1 MFSGFRKP
9 KRFRWPKLERTKR
22 SSKEERETMIV
33 FVYDTECLKDEADD
47 PVKAVLYFHPSW
59 VSDTQKVALCGQL
72 MGTSYFLKDCFCK
85 PKMMALQNGKFVLK
99 EFGRF
104 TLAVGTDR
112 NISDYLL
119 EKRADLLAS
128 LVKFFH
134 RDLQSLFDQFPQ
146 QAQYKN
152 LSEKLYHIFETYLPI
167 LQRNGHIFQN
177 VPKLRMPK
185 TASNIFLD
193 AIQTLQCC
201 QQTKGILGGAV
212 LYHNKV
218 VASQLGNTI
227 TKQLVLTDPLHIRTT
242 AEQIHFTDFH
252 IPNGVQMLVVY
263 VDVPQYNHLAADAQ
277 RAQTLQTTQLSQNLF
292 PFQYAK
298 RKLKRDKSLIF
309 THIPEESSTGGGIAG
324 ELAEEVVG
332 VTTVVSQTL
341 TGIRPKSLLIRPT
354 HLPLRSR
361 NGMSSSKE
369 LPESGIASINFD
381 ETDSYPEF
389 IGRTSVCS
397 TPMTENKVLQVGNI
411 MSICANPEDES
422 NSNKQKTQATN
433 RRSSLK
439 FDFEKFFQNF
449 IANPNK
455 QMERRNSFTDLQ
467 DSLKKISKKLSLKQ
481 FSHSFKTDVNRNGS
495 TSGIEALES
504 PDFIE
509 NDDDVE
515 AEQNS
520 DNSDENNHTSRTITD
535 PTYPVFNE
543 NGQPISRSLFQEFI
557 EKYYRLWAD
566 NGSSTGSA
574 KKEVEIAQLIEE
586 FKEFDKELKK
596 LDESLGRQDL
606 GDNCN
611 STQLKVDRNL
621 NTEPTTVVTKAKTP
635 LDKKSLSLPLKPLA
649 DVAGSNERELPFV
662 IANRKHTGGVP
673 LTPLMAKLS
682 VLALNEEHNGS
693 GVWDANAVEIQTPLN
708 TSKVFSRRNS
718 LICDDAVDALA
729 ALPIS
734 TQSARNG
741 LKRLELY
748 MCGQQNMTLL
758 LLMEEGTARQQPVV
772 QKMFDICVAKFPH
785 MESHLNQTLNVNVE
799 GDKRDGAYSF
809 MSIDAK
815 WDTLERNGPWN
826 PMELNTLECMHHD
839 LQPNNEISDL
849 ILRSHD
855 AVYYGYKSGRSEFF
869 YKEAAHSTNGI
880 PPPSDP
886 MGNVAMRAKTHLERD
901 HSYILF

>member
-1 MFSGFRKP
+1 MAK
-9 KRFRWPKLERTKR
+9 
-22 SSKEERETMIV
+22 ETMIV

-47 PVKAVLYFHPSW
+47 PVQAVLYFHPSW

-72 MGTSYFLKDCFCK
+72 MGTSFFLKDCFFK
-85 PKMMALQNGKFVLK
+85 PKIMALQNGKFVLK

-134 RDLQSLFDQFPQ
+134 RDLQSVFDLFPQ

-218 VASQLGNTI
+218 VASQLGDVI

-242 AEQIHFTDFH
+242 AEQIHITDFH

-263 VDVPQYNHLAADAQ
+263 VDVLQYNRLAADAQ
-277 RAQTLQTTQLSQNLF
+277 RAQTVQTIQHGLL
-292 PFQYAK
+292 PFQYPK
-298 RKLKRDKSLIF
+298 RKMKRDKSLIF
-309 THIPEESSTGGGIAG
+309 TNIPEEGSATGGTVGC
-324 ELAEEVVG
+324 EQVEEG
-332 VTTVVSQTL
+332 VSASTAVAQTP
-341 TGIRPKSLLIRPT
+341 GAVRPKSLLIRPT
-354 HLPLRSR
+354 HLPLRHR
-361 NGMSSSKE
+361 NGMGSSKE

-411 MSICANPEDES
+411 MSICANTEDES
-422 NSNKQKTQATN
+422 NSNKQQKTHNTN
-433 RRSSLK
+433 RRNSLK

-481 FSHSFKTDVNRNGS
+481 FSNSFKTDVNRNGS
-495 TSGIEALES
+495 SSGIEAIES

-509 NDDDVE
+509 NDDDVD

-520 DNSDENNHTSRTITD
+520 DNSDENNRTSRTITD

-557 EKYYRLWAD
+557 EKYYRLWAE
-566 NGSSTGSA
+566 NGSGNGSA
-574 KKEVEIAQLIEE
+574 KKDVEIAQLIEE
-586 FKEFDKELKK
+586 FKEFDNELKQ
-596 LDESLGRQDL
+596 LDESLRLDG
-606 GDNCN
+606 GGNN
-611 STQLKVDRNL
+611 TTITTTTTNLKTDSNL
-621 NTEPTTVVTKAKTP
+621 NTEAPAVMTMQKAKTP
-635 LDKKSLSLPLKPLA
+635 LDKKSLSLPLKPLTDA
-649 DVAGSNERELPFV
+649 SSNDQFVAAS
-662 IANRKHTGGVP
+662 RKQPGGVP

-682 VLALNEEHNGS
+682 VLALNEEHTS
-693 GVWDANAVEIQTPLN
+693 STWDTTAVEIQTPLN
-708 TSKVFSRRNS
+708 TSKVFSRRSS
-718 LICDDAVDALA
+718 LKCDDAVDALA
-729 ALPIS
+729 TLPANA
-734 TQSARNG
+734 QSSSNG
-741 LKRLELY
+741 TKRLELY

-772 QKMFDICVAKFPH
+772 QKMFDVCVAKFPH

-799 GDKRDGAYSF
+799 GDKREGGYSF
-809 MSIDAK
+809 MCIDAK

-826 PMELNTLECMHHD
+826 PLELNTLECMHQD
-839 LQPNNEISDL
+839 LQPSDEIMDL
-849 ILRSHD
+849 VLRSHD
-855 AVYYGYKSGRSEFF
+855 AVFYGYKSGRSEFF
-869 YKEAAHSTNGI
+869 YKEAAQQTSGI

-886 MGNVAMRAKTHLERD
+886 MGNVAMRAKTLLERD

>member
-9 KRFRWPKLERTKR
+9 LRLRWPKLERAKKR
-22 SSKEERETMIV
+22 NKEERETMIV

-85 PKMMALQNGKFVLK
+85 PKIMALQNGKFVLK

-104 TLAVGTDR
+104 TLVVGTDR

-146 QAQYKN
+146 QVQYKN

-201 QQTKGILGGAV
+201 QQTTGILGGAV

-218 VASQLGNTI
+218 VASQLGDTI

-242 AEQIHFTDFH
+242 AEQIYITDFH

-263 VDVPQYNHLAADAQ
+263 VDVPQYNRLAADAQ
-277 RAQTLQTTQLSQNLF
+277 RAQTLQTTQLSQGLF

-309 THIPEESSTGGGIAG
+309 THIPEENSTAGGVAG
-324 ELAEEVVG
+324 ELAEEEKEVG
-332 VTTVVSQTL
+332 QTL
-341 TGIRPKSLLIRPT
+341 TAVRSKSMLIRPT
-354 HLPLRSR
+354 HLPLRVR
-361 NGMSSSKE
+361 NGMGSSKE

-422 NSNKQKTQATN
+422 NSNKQKIQGAN
-433 RRSSLK
+433 RRNSVK

-495 TSGIEALES
+495 ISGIEAMES

-520 DNSDENNHTSRTITD
+520 DNSDENNRTSRTITD

-566 NGSSTGSA
+566 NGSGSGSA

-586 FKEFDKELKK
+586 FTEFDKELKK
-596 LDESLGRQDL
+596 LDESLCRQDL

-611 STQLKVDRNL
+611 STQLKTDRNL
-621 NTEPTTVVTKAKTP
+621 NTEPATVMTKAKTP
-635 LDKKSLSLPLKPLA
+635 IDKKLLSLPLKPLA
-649 DVAGSNERELPFV
+649 DVTANNEREPPFV
-662 IANRKHTGGVP
+662 IANRKQTGGVP

-682 VLALNEEHNGS
+682 VLALNEEHSGS
-693 GVWDANAVEIQTPLN
+693 GAWDVNAVEIQTPLN

-729 ALPIS
+729 TFS
-734 TQSARNG
+734 TNTQSTRNG

-758 LLMEEGTARQQPVV
+758 LLMEEGTACQQPVV
-772 QKMFDICVAKFPH
+772 QKMFDVCVAKFPH

-826 PMELNTLECMHHD
+826 PMELNILECMHQD
-839 LQPNNEISDL
+839 LQPNDEISDL

-886 MGNVAMRAKTHLERD
+886 MGKVAMRAKTHLERD

>member
-1 MFSGFRKP
+1 
-9 KRFRWPKLERTKR
+9 
-22 SSKEERETMIV
+22 MIV
-33 FVYDTECLKDEADD
+33 FVYDTECLKEEADD

-72 MGTSYFLKDCFCK
+72 MGISYFLKDCFFK
-85 PKMMALQNGKFVLK
+85 PKIMALQNGKFVLK

-134 RDLQSLFDQFPQ
+134 RDLQSLFDQFAQ

-218 VASQLGNTI
+218 VASQLGDTI
-227 TKQLVLTDPLHIRTT
+227 TKQLALTDPLHIRTT
-242 AEQIHFTDFH
+242 AEQIHITDFH

-263 VDVPQYNHLAADAQ
+263 VDAPQYSRLAADAQ
-277 RAQTLQTTQLSQNLF
+277 RAQTLQTLQLSQGLL

-298 RKLKRDKSLIF
+298 RKMKRDKSLIF
-309 THIPEESSTGGGIAG
+309 TNIPEEEGSTAGGTSVEHG
-324 ELAEEVVG
+324 EEVVG
-332 VTTVVSQTL
+332 VTTGVSQTP
-341 TGIRPKSLLIRPT
+341 TAVRPKSLLIRPT
-354 HLPLRSR
+354 HLPLRNR
-361 NGMSSSKE
+361 NGMGSAKE

-422 NSNKQKTQATN
+422 NSNKQKTPATN
-433 RRSSLK
+433 RRNSLK

-467 DSLKKISKKLSLKQ
+467 DSIKKISKKLSLKQ
-481 FSHSFKTDVNRNGS
+481 FSHSFKIDVNRNGS
-495 TSGIEALES
+495 ISGTEATES

-520 DNSDENNHTSRTITD
+520 DNSDENNRTSRTITD

-543 NGQPISRSLFQEFI
+543 HGQPISRSLFQEFI
-557 EKYYRLWAD
+557 EKYYRLWAE
-566 NGSSTGSA
+566 NGSGTGST

-586 FKEFDKELKK
+586 FKEFDNELKK
-596 LDESLGRQDL
+596 LDESLRQDTA
-606 GDNCN
+606 DNSN
-611 STQLKVDRNL
+611 STQLKADRNL
-621 NTEPTTVVTKAKTP
+621 NTEPATVVTKAKTP
-635 LDKKSLSLPLKPLA
+635 HDKKSLSLPLKPLA
-649 DVAGSNERELPFV
+649 DATASNERELSS
-662 IANRKHTGGVP
+662 IIAANRKQTGGVP

-693 GVWDANAVEIQTPLN
+693 GAWDANAVEIQTPLN
-708 TSKVFSRRNS
+708 TAKVFSRRNS
-718 LICDDAVDALA
+718 LKCDDAVDALA
-729 ALPIS
+729 TLPTS
-734 TQSARNG
+734 TQSATNG

-799 GDKRDGAYSF
+799 GDKREGGYSF

-826 PMELNTLECMHHD
+826 PLELNTLECMHQD
-839 LQPNNEISDL
+839 LQPSVEISDL

>member
-1 MFSGFRKP
+1 MAK
-9 KRFRWPKLERTKR
+9 
-22 SSKEERETMIV
+22 ETMIV

-72 MGTSYFLKDCFCK
+72 MGTSYFLKDCFFN
-85 PKMMALQNGKFVLK
+85 PKIMALQNGKFVLK

-112 NISDYLL
+112 NISDRLL
-119 EKRADLLAS
+119 EQRADLLAS

-134 RDLQSLFDQFPQ
+134 RDLQSVFDQFPQ

-167 LQRNGHIFQN
+167 LQRNGHVFQN

-201 QQTKGILGGAV
+201 QQTKGVLGGAV

-218 VASQLGNTI
+218 VASQLGDDI

-242 AEQIHFTDFH
+242 AEQIHINDFH
-252 IPNGVQMLVVY
+252 IPNGVQMLIVY
-263 VDVPQYNHLAADAQ
+263 VDVPQYNRLSADAQ
-277 RAQTLQTTQLSQNLF
+277 RAQTLQTTQLSQGL
-292 PFQYAK
+292 PSFQYAK
-298 RKLKRDKSLIF
+298 RKIKRDKSLLF
-309 THIPEESSTGGGIAG
+309 TNIPEEGSSSVGGGSSTTIG
-324 ELAEEVVG
+324 ENVEEC
-332 VTTVVSQTL
+332 VSAAPAAVPPQTPA
-341 TGIRPKSLLIRPT
+341 TMRPKSLMIRPT
-354 HLPLRSR
+354 HLPLRHR
-361 NGMSSSKE
+361 NNMSSSIE

-411 MSICANPEDES
+411 MSICANPEDEN
-422 NSNKQKTQATN
+422 NSNKLKTHSHN
-433 RRSSLK
+433 PRNSLK
-439 FDFEKFFQNF
+439 LDFEKFFQNF

-455 QMERRNSFTDLQ
+455 HMERRNSFTDIQ
-467 DSLKKISKKLSLKQ
+467 DSFKKITKKFSLKQ

-495 TSGIEALES
+495 INGIEATES

-509 NDDDVE
+509 NDDDD
-515 AEQNS
+515 AEPNS
-520 DNSDENNHTSRTITD
+520 DNSDENNRTSRTITD

-557 EKYYRLWAD
+557 EKYYRIWVESGSG
-566 NGSSTGSA
+566 NGST
-574 KKEVEIAQLIEE
+574 KKDIEIAQLIEE
-586 FKEFDKELKK
+586 FKEFDNELKK
-596 LDESLGRQDL
+596 LDESLRQE
-606 GDNCN
+606 GADNSVTTN
-611 STQLKVDRNL
+611 ESTTNTALTTLKADRNL
-621 NTEPTTVVTKAKTP
+621 NTDPPTFAAKTP
-635 LDKKSLSLPLKPLA
+635 LDKKSLSLPLKPLTDTA
-649 DVAGSNERELPFV
+649 ASDEREQQFV
-662 IANRKHTGGVP
+662 AASRKQPGGVP

-682 VLALNEEHNGS
+682 VLALNEEHTS
-693 GVWDANAVEIQTPLN
+693 SAWDANTVEIQTPLN
-708 TSKVFSRRNS
+708 TSKVFSRRSS
-718 LICDDAVDALA
+718 LKCDDALDALA
-729 ALPIS
+729 TLPANN
-734 TQSARNG
+734 TQKSSSSG

-785 MESHLNQTLNVNVE
+785 MESHLNQTLNINVE
-799 GDKRDGAYSF
+799 GDKREGGYSF
-809 MSIDAK
+809 MCIDAK
-815 WDTLERNGPWN
+815 WDTLERHGPWN
-826 PMELNTLECMHHD
+826 PLELNTMEGMHQD
-839 LQPNNEISDL
+839 LQSSGIITDL
-849 ILRSHD
+849 TLRSHD
-855 AVYYGYKSGRSEFF
+855 TVFYGYKCGRAEFF
-869 YKEAAHSTNGI
+869 YKIAAHPTSGI

-886 MGNVAMRAKTHLERD
+886 MGNVAMRAKKQLERD

>member
-1 MFSGFRKP
+1 MAK
-9 KRFRWPKLERTKR
+9 
-22 SSKEERETMIV
+22 ETMIV

-72 MGTSYFLKDCFCK
+72 MGTSYFLKDCFFK
-85 PKMMALQNGKFVLK
+85 PKIMALQNGKFVLK

-119 EKRADLLAS
+119 EQRADLLAS

-193 AIQTLQCC
+193 AIQTLQGC

-218 VASQLGNTI
+218 VASQLGDTI

-242 AEQIHFTDFH
+242 AEQLHNTDFH

-263 VDVPQYNHLAADAQ
+263 VDVPQYSRLAADAQ
-277 RAQTLQTTQLSQNLF
+277 RAQTLQTTQLSQGLL

-298 RKLKRDKSLIF
+298 RKMKRDKSLIF
-309 THIPEESSTGGGIAG
+309 TNIPEEGSTAGGTVG
-324 ELAEEVVG
+324 ETAEEVVA
-332 VTTVVSQTL
+332 VSQTPAAV
-341 TGIRPKSLLIRPT
+341 RPKSLLIRPT
-354 HLPLRSR
+354 HLPLRNR
-361 NGMSSSKE
+361 NGIGSAKE

-422 NSNKQKTQATN
+422 NSNKQKIQATN
-433 RRSSLK
+433 RRNSLK

-495 TSGIEALES
+495 ISGIEALES

-509 NDDDVE
+509 NDDDLE

-520 DNSDENNHTSRTITD
+520 DNSDENNRTSRTITD

-557 EKYYRLWAD
+557 EKYYRLWAEH
-566 NGSSTGSA
+566 GSGTDSA
-574 KKEVEIAQLIEE
+574 KKDVEIAQLIEE
-586 FKEFDKELKK
+586 FKEFDNELKK
-596 LDESLGRQDL
+596 LDESLRQDA
-606 GDNCN
+606 GDNSN
-611 STQLKVDRNL
+611 STQLKADRNL
-621 NTEPTTVVTKAKTP
+621 NTEPAGIVPAVVKTP
-635 LDKKSLSLPLKPLA
+635 LDKKALSLPLKPLA
-649 DVAGSNERELPFV
+649 DAVASANNERELPCV
-662 IANRKHTGGVP
+662 AANRRQSGGVP

-693 GVWDANAVEIQTPLN
+693 GGGWDANAVEIQTPLN
-708 TSKVFSRRNS
+708 TTKVFSRRNS
-718 LICDDAVDALA
+718 LKCDDAVDALA
-729 ALPIS
+729 TLP
-734 TQSARNG
+734 TNPQSAMNG

-826 PMELNTLECMHHD
+826 PLELNTLECMHQD
-839 LQPNNEISDL
+839 LQPNDEISDL

-869 YKEAAHSTNGI
+869 YKEAAHATNGI

-886 MGNVAMRAKTHLERD
+886 MGNVTMRAKTHLERD

>member
-1 MFSGFRKP
+1 MFSGFRTP
-9 KRFRWPKLERTKR
+9 LRLRWPKLERAKR
-22 SSKEERETMIV
+22 RNKEERETMIV

-47 PVKAVLYFHPSW
+47 PVEAVLYFHPSW

-85 PKMMALQNGKFVLK
+85 PKIMALQNGKFVLK

-201 QQTKGILGGAV
+201 QQTTGILGGAV

-218 VASQLGNTI
+218 VASQLGDTI

-242 AEQIHFTDFH
+242 AEQIHITDFH

-263 VDVPQYNHLAADAQ
+263 VDVKQYNRLAADAQ
-277 RAQTLQTTQLSQNLF
+277 RAQTLQTTQLSQGLF
-292 PFQYAK
+292 PFQYVK

-309 THIPEESSTGGGIAG
+309 THIPEESSTAGGAAG
-324 ELAEEVVG
+324 ELAEEEKDVG
-332 VTTVVSQTL
+332 QTL
-341 TGIRPKSLLIRPT
+341 TAVRSKSLLIRPT
-354 HLPLRSR
+354 HLPLRVR
-361 NGMSSSKE
+361 NGMGSSKE

-422 NSNKQKTQATN
+422 NSNKQKIQGTN
-433 RRSSLK
+433 RRNS
-439 FDFEKFFQNF
+439 
-449 IANPNK
+449 

-481 FSHSFKTDVNRNGS
+481 FSHSFKSDVNRNGS
-495 TSGIEALES
+495 ISGIEVMES

-515 AEQNS
+515 VEQNS
-520 DNSDENNHTSRTITD
+520 DNSDENNGTSRTITD

-566 NGSSTGSA
+566 NGSGTGSA

-586 FKEFDKELKK
+586 FKEFDNELKK
-596 LDESLGRQDL
+596 LDESLCRQDL

-611 STQLKVDRNL
+611 STQLKTDRNL
-621 NTEPTTVVTKAKTP
+621 NTEPATVMTKAKTP
-635 LDKKSLSLPLKPLA
+635 IDKKSLSLPLKPLA
-649 DVAGSNERELPFV
+649 DAAANNERELPFV
-662 IANRKHTGGVP
+662 IANRKQTGGVP

-682 VLALNEEHNGS
+682 VLALNEEHNCS
-693 GVWDANAVEIQTPLN
+693 GAWDANAVEIQTPLN

-729 ALPIS
+729 TLS
-734 TQSARNG
+734 TNTQSTRNG

-772 QKMFDICVAKFPH
+772 QKMFDVCVAKFPH
-785 MESHLNQTLNVNVE
+785 MELHLNQMLNVNVE

-826 PMELNTLECMHHD
+826 PMELNILECMHQE
-839 LQPNNEISDL
+839 LQPNDEISNL

>member
-1 MFSGFRKP
+1 MAK
-9 KRFRWPKLERTKR
+9 
-22 SSKEERETMIV
+22 ETMIV

-72 MGTSYFLKDCFCK
+72 MGTSYFLKDCFFK
-85 PKMMALQNGKFVLK
+85 PKIMALQNGKFVLK

-104 TLAVGTDR
+104 TLVVGTDR

-119 EKRADLLAS
+119 QQRADLLAS

-134 RDLQSLFDQFPQ
+134 RDLQSVFDQFPQ

-218 VASQLGNTI
+218 VATQLGDTI

-242 AEQIHFTDFH
+242 AEQIHITDFH
-252 IPNGVQMLVVY
+252 IPNGVQMLIVY
-263 VDVPQYNHLAADAQ
+263 VDVPQYSRLAADAQ
-277 RAQTLQTTQLSQNLF
+277 RAQTLQTTQLSQGLL

-298 RKLKRDKSLIF
+298 RKMKRDKSLIF
-309 THIPEESSTGGGIAG
+309 TNIPEEGSSTAVGMTG
-324 ELAEEVVG
+324 EDVEEEGVVAI
-332 VTTVVSQTL
+332 TAASQTPASV
-341 TGIRPKSLLIRPT
+341 RPKSLLIRPN
-354 HLPLRSR
+354 HLPLRNR
-361 NGMSSSKE
+361 NGMGSSKE

-397 TPMTENKVLQVGNI
+397 TPMTENKVLQVGSI
-411 MSICANPEDES
+411 MSICANTEDEN
-422 NSNKQKTQATN
+422 NSNKQSTQKPN
-433 RRSSLK
+433 RRNSLK

-495 TSGIEALES
+495 VSGIEAVES

-509 NDDDVE
+509 NDDDIDD

-520 DNSDENNHTSRTITD
+520 DNSEENNRTSRTITD

-557 EKYYRLWAD
+557 EKYYRLWVE
-566 NGSSTGSA
+566 NGSGNDSA
-574 KKEVEIAQLIEE
+574 KKDVEIAQLIEE
-586 FKEFDKELKK
+586 FKEFDNELKK
-596 LDESLGRQDL
+596 LDGSLRQDSAEN
-606 GDNCN
+606 G
-611 STQLKVDRNL
+611 SGTTALKADRNL
-621 NTEPTTVVTKAKTP
+621 NTELPAAVVIKAKTP

-649 DVAGSNERELPFV
+649 DAAVPSNERELPFV
-662 IANRKHTGGVP
+662 MGGRKQSGGVP

-682 VLALNEEHNGS
+682 VLALNEEHNSSSNGA
-693 GVWDANAVEIQTPLN
+693 WDVSTVEIQTPIN
-708 TSKVFSRRNS
+708 TTKVFSRRS
-718 LICDDAVDALA
+718 SWKCDDAVDALA
-729 ALPIS
+729 TLSAT
-734 TQSARNG
+734 TQGTSNG

-758 LLMEEGTARQQPVV
+758 LLMEEGTARQQPIV

-799 GDKRDGAYSF
+799 GDKREGGYSF

-826 PMELNTLECMHHD
+826 PMELNTLECMHQD
-839 LQPNNEISDL
+839 LQPSDQITDL

-855 AVYYGYKSGRSEFF
+855 AVFYGYKSGRAEFF

-886 MGNVAMRAKTHLERD
+886 MGNVAARAKTQLERD
-901 HSYILF
+901 NSYILF